1 MSILTTKLADV
12 ERTVAH
18 DLSVGHLTTQLLRFT
33 RITALVAAAQLVT
46 TGTAGLGW
54 KALAALL
61 AGAAETAVRTVWPAV
76 PVDTVVTAV
85 RHEGASVNPLPPT
98 ASTPPDAPT
107 TPTPSA

>member
-18 DLSVGHLTTQLLRFT
+18 DLSIGHITTQLLRFA
-33 RITALVAAAQLVT
+33 RITALAAAAQLAT
-46 TGTAGLGW
+46 TGTADLGW

-76 PVDTVVTAV
+76 PVNTIVAAV
-85 RHEGASVNPLPPT
+85 KHEGASVEPSAP
-98 ASTPPDAPT
+98 TPPADPT
-107 TPTPSA
+107 TPGTTS